1 MKEWNIGD
9 QVKVIDHE
17 AIPAERRVKSAG
29 GNPAL
34 WSASKSRLTS
44 MIGEVVD
51 KLYSEAHGCHVYKL
65 KLDGFDKVSAALFV
79 GDDLEELPKPKVEE
93 KTESGIHFKVE
104 IHDDVAVA
112 RMMDGEV
119 QLGIGHGH
127 VLHAGT
133 LGIMQAASYAMK
145 RCYESMGGTFP
156 KKGGRNN
163 G

>member
-9 QVKVIDHE
+9 QVKVIDHA
-17 AIPAERRVKSAG
+17 AIPAERRVKVAG

-34 WSASKSRLTS
+34 WSASKSRLAS

-65 KLDGFDKVSAALFV
+65 KLDGFDKISAALFI
-79 GDDLEELPKPKVEE
+79 GDDLEELPKPK
-93 KTESGIHFKVE
+93 TESSLRFEVE
-104 IHDDVAVA
+104 VHEDVVVA
-112 RMMDGEV
+112 RFYDGDV

-127 VLHAGT
+127 VFHEGAM
-133 LGIMQAASYAMK
+133 GIMQAGSYAMK
-145 RCYESMGGTFP
+145 KCYMSMGGTFP
-156 KKGGRNN
+156 KKGGSYN